1 MIANDNFRY
10 TALCVNCSL
19 FYVTHVKRWVATT
32 LKKDK
37 KPTKVQRWKKALLG
51 TSLIRSHAGA
61 KTKYVLVSTLF
72 CGSKMLNMAFITST
86 TLGELGFRNR
96 KSTRD
101 NPMVAHCY
109 HSKTSW
115 RCFLNLKRK
124 ENKAYGCD
132 KKIKKKQLK
141 LKKIIRRKTN
151 WAKIFKIIINDLFE
165 QKMNK

>member
-1 MIANDNFRY
+1 MKA
-10 TALCVNCSL
+10 
-19 FYVTHVKRWVATT
+19 VK
-32 LKKDK
+32 
-37 KPTKVQRWKKALLG
+37 LG
-51 TSLIRSHAGA
+51 GI
-61 KTKYVLVSTLF
+61 
-72 CGSKMLNMAFITST
+72 
-86 TLGELGFRNR
+86 
-96 KSTRD
+96 
-101 NPMVAHCY
+101 MVAHCY

-151 WAKIFKIIINDLFE
+151 WAKIFKIINDLFE